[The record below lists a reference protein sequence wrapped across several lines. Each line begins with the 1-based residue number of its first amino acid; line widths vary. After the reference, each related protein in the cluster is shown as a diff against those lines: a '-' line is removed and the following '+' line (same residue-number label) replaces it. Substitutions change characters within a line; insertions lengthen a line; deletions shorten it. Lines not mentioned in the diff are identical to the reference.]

1 MGINIKDPEINA
13 MASELAKLTGRSIT
27 EAIKLAVEQVLIQV
41 KKRRDLPESHSL
53 SKRLTEIA
61 LRCAA
66 LPDRDLRSAD
76 DILGYDEFGLPS

>member
-41 KKRRDLPESHSL
+41 KKRHDLPESHSL

-76 DILGYDEFGLPS
+76 DILGYDELGLPS

>member
-1 MGINIKDPEINA
+1 MGISIKDPEIEV
-13 MASELAKLTGRSIT
+13 MVSELAELTGRSIT
-27 EAIKLAVEQVLIQV
+27 EAVKLAVEKALIQA
-41 KKRRDLPESHSL
+41 KNRRDLPKSHSL

>member
-1 MGINIKDPEINA
+1 MGISIKDPEIQT

-27 EAIKLAVEQVLIQV
+27 EAVKLAVEQALIQA
-41 KKRRDLPESHSL
+41 KNKRDLPKTDPL

-66 LPDRDLRSAD
+66 LPDQDLRSAD